1 MLKVKLSVVN
11 AENSELNK
19 DTCQYIAATKNTC
32 VKIRIRSAPRLLPI
46 GNNAIQPCSP

>member
-1 MLKVKLSVVN
+1 MHKVKLSVVN

-32 VKIRIRSAPRLLPI
+32 VKIPISIRPETSAYR
-46 GNNAIQPCSP
+46 Q